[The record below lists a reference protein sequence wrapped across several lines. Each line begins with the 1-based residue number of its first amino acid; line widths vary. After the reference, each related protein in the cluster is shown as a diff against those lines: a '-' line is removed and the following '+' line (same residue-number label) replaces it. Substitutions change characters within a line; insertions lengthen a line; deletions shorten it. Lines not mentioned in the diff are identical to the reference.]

1 MMRVALPYAVLVLVG
16 FGAGFWLGRPARPSG
31 RLSTG
36 VKTES
41 INPDGGVRIAI
52 AAPSLA
58 RVLELGGPGGG
69 LRQDAELHETLKT
82 MGAEDFR
89 NAASLWTEEVQQR
102 LQNDEVR
109 AGAILDRW
117 FEVDPA
123 SAKAFAEKA
132 CTPTSGERMSSTLR
146 FRNTI
151 AARAARHDPKWALEH
166 LLHEVQFLHFGNP
179 NRSVICEV
187 VKRDPALATE
197 WMARMENSKV
207 RESLM
212 AGYVEGI
219 AASDPLAALDL
230 AIAEKGFER
239 LNLIPTAIEAAALQ
253 GRGVVLE
260 ALAKIDDPGLRRKTA
275 LDAMRVLARE
285 TTTDIPRFLEATIG
299 DHLNDIVRTPFALN
313 DFIDANPA
321 GAAGWA
327 LGLPPKDRPEFLSQV
342 FERWTNIDPH
352 AAKDWIENN
361 ASSSEAKTEG
371 PALAELNRLWNATEL
386 LEAGNMQDAISA
398 VSSLSDEVLLIGNI
412 TEKLALNDPAATAD
426 WILSLPEGK
435 TREMGAQTVA
445 WRWVLKDPEAAV
457 AWLEHFPAGK
467 ARNGAIVTAI
477 GHVVEEYPEKASR
490 LAALEM
496 DPQSQAMSIR
506 LVYSR
511 WAVRDPEAARNW
523 VRALR
528 GVDERWKTKFL
539 RQNP

>member
-1 MMRVALPYAVLVLVG
+1 MRVTLPYAVLVLVG
-16 FGAGFWLGRPARPSG
+16 FGAGIWLGSPARPSG
-31 RLSTG
+31 QINTG
-36 VKTES
+36 AKAQP
-41 INPDGGVRIAI
+41 IKPDVEARIAI
-52 AAPSLA
+52 ATPSLA

-82 MGAEDFR
+82 MGADDFR
-89 NAASLWTEEVQQR
+89 NAASLWTEEAQQK
-102 LQNDEVR
+102 LLNDEVR
-109 AGAILDRW
+109 AGAVLDRW

-132 CTPTSGERMSSTLR
+132 CTPTRGEPISGSVR
-146 FRNTI
+146 FRKTI
-151 AARAARHDPKWALEH
+151 AGSAARHDPKWALEN
-166 LLHEVQFLHFGNP
+166 LLHEGEFLHFINP
-179 NRSVICEV
+179 NRPVICEV
-187 VKRDPALATE
+187 VKRDPALAKE
-197 WMARMENSKV
+197 WMTRMENSNL

-212 AGYVEGI
+212 AGYVEGV

-239 LNLIPTAIEAAALQ
+239 LNLIPTAVEAAALQ
-253 GRGVVLE
+253 GRGTVLE

-275 LDAMRVLARE
+275 IDAMRVLARE
-285 TTTDIPRFLEATIG
+285 TTTDIPQFLEATIG
-299 DHLNDIVRTPFALN
+299 RDHLNDISRSPFALH

-321 GAAGWA
+321 AAAGWA
-327 LGLPPKDRPEFLSQV
+327 LGLPPKDRSELLSQV
-342 FERWTNIDPH
+342 FERWSNIDPH
-352 AAKDWIENN
+352 AAKDWIENS

-386 LEAGNMQDAISA
+386 LEAGNMQEAISM
-398 VSSLSDEVLLIGNI
+398 VSNLSDEVLLIGNI
-412 TEKLALNDPAATAD
+412 TDKLARNDPAATGD

-435 TREMGAQTVA
+435 TREMGVQTVA

-457 AWLEHFPAGK
+457 AWLEQLPAGK

-496 DPQSQAMSIR
+496 DPQSQAMSIK